1 MFQLIDFLI
10 VNPITNI
17 LYIIYNFIGDF
28 GLAIIIFTILVKLC
42 MWPLM
47 KRQLHQTKL
56 MRKIQPELNQIKKNC
71 KGNKQLESLQ
81 TMDLY
86 KRYNVKPFRSIL
98 TVFIQLPIYIAIY
111 TAIRVMVMPTPSD
124 NLMNRA
130 YDFNK
135 FGRIS
140 EVIEKQETYLADT
153 EHNTYDYH
161 PKLFGLVELDKRV
174 GFGSISEAV
183 ILLFALAAAFTQ
195 YMYMKQQMP
204 SGKNEKKRGFRQ
216 MVREAADGKEVDQS
230 EMNMM
235 MTGQMSKIM
244 PIMMLLIMVNLPG
257 ALVFYYLLTN
267 VFNIVQQKVIFA
279 KTNDEM
285 EASTDKALI
294 KELNK
299 IQEAEV
305 IENKKTGTK
314 IKRLSAK
321 EIKKRR
327 K

>member
-1 MFQLIDFLI
+1 MFELIDFLI

-17 LYIIYNFIGDF
+17 LYAIYNFVGDF
-28 GLAIIIFTILVKLC
+28 GLAIILFTILVKLC

-47 KRQLHQTKL
+47 RRQLHQTRL
-56 MRKIQPELNQIKKNC
+56 MRKIQPELDQIKKNC
-71 KGNKQLESLQ
+71 KGNRQLESLQ

-98 TVFIQLPIYIAIY
+98 TIFIQLPIFIALY

-124 NLMNRA
+124 NLMKRA

-135 FGRIS
+135 FGQVA
-140 EVIEKQETYLADT
+140 EVVEKQETYLADT
-153 EHNTYDYH
+153 QNNTYDFH
-161 PKLFGLVELDKRV
+161 PKLFGLIELDKGV
-174 GFGSISEAV
+174 GFGSISEVA
-183 ILLFALAAAFTQ
+183 ILLFAITAAFVQ
-195 YMYMKQQMP
+195 YLYTKQQMP
-204 SGKNEKKRGFRQ
+204 SGKNEKKKGFRQ
-216 MVREAADGKEVDQS
+216 LVKEAADGKEVDQS

-244 PIMMLLIMVNLPG
+244 PIMMLLIMINLPG
-257 ALVFYYLLTN
+257 ALVFYYLLSN
-267 VFNIVQQKVIFA
+267 VFNFAQQKIIFLTTA
-279 KTNDEM
+279 SEM
-285 EASTDKALI
+285 EAATDKSLI
-294 KELNK
+294 RKLNK
-299 IQEAEV
+299 IQEAEI

-314 IKRLSAK
+314 IKRISAK